1 MAEDN
6 SRQSSGLPGL
16 DQVLMGFI
24 PGDNVVWQVV
34 SIEHYREFVVPLC
47 QSAQKS
53 GQKLTYFR
61 FAKHAFLVPDGV
73 PAEVHQLYP
82 EEGFETFITEIHEVI
97 EKNGCG
103 GFYVFDSLSELALD
117 CYSDRMV
124 GNFFMLTCPYLLNMG
139 AVAYFAVLR
148 HYHSFHAA
156 QPIAQTTQLLI
167 DVYRYHNKTYI
178 HPRKVMQRY
187 SPTIHMLHE
196 RNGDDFRP
204 ITQSSIVSEVLT
216 SVPWPGMETP
226 TFQVG
231 VWNRVFFQAEE
242 VFESVRKGNYP
253 PSKAREVFQQLLR
266 MVISREPR
274 VLAMAEKYLTF
285 TDLLCIRRRMIG
297 TGFLGGKSVGML
309 LSRAVLLK
317 EDPGWEDRLEPHDS
331 FYIAS
336 EVFYTYLILN
346 NCWWIRKQQRDP
358 EKFLQNTE
366 EARRR
371 ILHGRF
377 PDYIIQRFENMLEYF
392 GQSPYIVRSS
402 SLLEDNYGNMF
413 AGKYESVYCSNQ
425 GNREQ
430 RLEQLME
437 AVRIVYASS
446 MGQEALLYRARHGIL
461 DQDEQMAL
469 LVQRV
474 SGAHYGHLFYPQ
486 LAGVG
491 FSFNPYVWTK
501 SIDPDSGVVRLVFGL
516 GTRAV
521 ALRDDD
527 YTRLIALNAPQLR
540 PENGPDEIRRYSQKR
555 VDVLNLESDQ
565 VETLP
570 FDEVIEQSPGL
581 PAHLFSVPDSELEQF
596 TRERG
601 GVYTASSLL
610 SFDYQLNQTPLVADL
625 KRLLKSLEKA
635 YQHPVD
641 IEFTVNYLDD
651 GSYRINLLQCRHFQV
666 RGIGHV
672 NAPPENIAPE
682 DTVFTG
688 SGAVVGTSRS
698 VRIERLIYIVPQVY
712 GLLPMTD
719 RYSVA
724 RLIGKIIHLDARRK
738 ERCTLLAGPGRWG
751 TTTPSLGIPVC
762 FAEIDT
768 ASVLCELV
776 QMREGLVPDVS
787 LGTHFFSNL
796 VESDI
801 LYTAL
806 FPEKDGFILNSEYL
820 MSQKNRLLDLFP
832 SEERHEAAIRV
843 LDFPSETENRPL
855 WLHANCLNQSIV
867 CHLQTE

>member
-1 MAEDN
+1 
-6 SRQSSGLPGL
+6 
-16 DQVLMGFI
+16 
-24 PGDNVVWQVV
+24 
-34 SIEHYREFVVPLC
+34 
-47 QSAQKS
+47 
-53 GQKLTYFR
+53 
-61 FAKHAFLVPDGV
+61 
-73 PAEVHQLYP
+73 
-82 EEGFETFITEIHEVI
+82 
-97 EKNGCG
+97 
-103 GFYVFDSLSELALD
+103 
-117 CYSDRMV
+117 
-124 GNFFMLTCPYLLNMG
+124 
-139 AVAYFAVLR
+139 
-148 HYHSFHAA
+148 
-156 QPIAQTTQLLI
+156 
-167 DVYRYHNKTYI
+167 
-178 HPRKVMQRY
+178 
-187 SPTIHMLHE
+187 
-196 RNGDDFRP
+196 
-204 ITQSSIVSEVLT
+204 
-216 SVPWPGMETP
+216 
-226 TFQVG
+226 
-231 VWNRVFFQAEE
+231 
-242 VFESVRKGNYP
+242 
-253 PSKAREVFQQLLR
+253 
-266 MVISREPR
+266 
-274 VLAMAEKYLTF
+274 
-285 TDLLCIRRRMIG
+285 
-297 TGFLGGKSVGML
+297 
-309 LSRAVLLK
+309 
-317 EDPGWEDRLEPHDS
+317 
-331 FYIAS
+331 
-336 EVFYTYLILN
+336 
-346 NCWWIRKQQRDP
+346 
-358 EKFLQNTE
+358 
-366 EARRR
+366 
-371 ILHGRF
+371 
-377 PDYIIQRFENMLEYF
+377 
-392 GQSPYIVRSS
+392 
-402 SLLEDNYGNMF
+402 
-413 AGKYESVYCSNQ
+413 
-425 GNREQ
+425 
-430 RLEQLME
+430 
-437 AVRIVYASS
+437 
-446 MGQEALLYRARHGIL
+446 
-461 DQDEQMAL
+461 
-469 LVQRV
+469 
-474 SGAHYGHLFYPQ
+474 
-486 LAGVG
+486 
-491 FSFNPYVWTK
+491 
-501 SIDPDSGVVRLVFGL
+501 
-516 GTRAV
+516 
-521 ALRDDD
+521 
-527 YTRLIALNAPQLR
+527 
-540 PENGPDEIRRYSQKR
+540 
-555 VDVLNLESDQ
+555 
-565 VETLP
+565 
-570 FDEVIEQSPGL
+570 VIEQSPGL